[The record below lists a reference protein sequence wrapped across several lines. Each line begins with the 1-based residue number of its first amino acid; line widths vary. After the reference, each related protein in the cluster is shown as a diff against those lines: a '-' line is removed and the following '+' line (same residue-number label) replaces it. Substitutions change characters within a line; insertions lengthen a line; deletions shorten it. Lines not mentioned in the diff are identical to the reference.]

1 MADDESTPLLRNDP
15 KPPKPRAAFSAEN
28 NVLLAGFLISV
39 ALSFTQVPIL
49 YVFRLMECD
58 EFYGHHDTGGLL
70 GDRCSR
76 SEIDAGTATQVSI
89 LGLSTMFCS
98 VFNLFYAGSQIKNW
112 GPKVALV
119 LQTAFPALRVGIQVV
134 GVSVGTRS
142 GIIIV
147 QCSQLISL
155 VGGMSGYLLVLNT
168 IAGEITPPSERTAIF
183 GMLQGSVM
191 LGTSIGYLL
200 GGIVGDIWGITR
212 PFEIATILFASSS
225 LYSSMFIPY
234 IDPRTPGI
242 AGGTST
248 KRQGWSRWLGALRVI
263 APKRLRLED
272 GRPTKH
278 YGIAFLALGVF
289 LGVLATGYA
298 PILIQLYSTAAFN
311 FLPTENSYL
320 MASNSLIRGVFLI
333 FLFPKIIDSGRKWYI
348 ERSEKELPSEVF
360 RAQVVVDTEAGVT
373 ADMQPKP
380 NNPSEAT
387 VFQSVPGHGFDI
399 SFLRWSLVVD
409 GLLTAST
416 AFATKGWHIYLG
428 LPAGLLFPLASGS
441 APASKGV
448 ITEMCEP
455 SERADAL
462 QAMTLVENIAMLS
475 TLGLFGFI
483 FSSFAAIE
491 KTYLTFFC
499 NAVCFFCNLCLG
511 MCFGADNITGGCN
524 GSGGCVAVVYFPSS
538 E

>member
-1 MADDESTPLLRNDP
+1 MADNESTPLLQNDS
-15 KPPKPRAAFSAEN
+15 KPSKTRAMLSSAN
-28 NVLLAGFLISV
+28 RVLLAGFLISV

-49 YVFRLMECD
+49 YVFRLMECE
-58 EFYGHHDTGGLL
+58 EFYGHRDGSALL

-98 VFNLFYAGSQIKNW
+98 VFNLFYAGWQIKNW
-112 GPKVALV
+112 GPQVALV
-119 LQTAFPALRVGIQVV
+119 LQTGFPALRVGIQVV
-134 GVSVGTRS
+134 GVSVGARNV
-142 GIIIV
+142 IIIV

-168 IAGEITPPSERTAIF
+168 IAGEITPPSERTAMF

-200 GGIVGDIWGITR
+200 GGIVGDHWGIIR
-212 PFEIATILFASSS
+212 PFEIATVLFASSS
-225 LYSSMFIPY
+225 LYSTMFIPY

-242 AGGTST
+242 AGGTNT
-248 KRQGWSRWLGALRVI
+248 KRQGWSRWLGALRVLTPRDI
-263 APKRLRLED
+263 LLED
-272 GRPTKH
+272 GRPIKD

-311 FLPTENSYL
+311 FLPTETSYL

-333 FLFPKIIDSGRKWYI
+333 FMFPRIIDSGRKWYT
-348 ERSEKELPSEVF
+348 ERSEKDPSNEVF
-360 RAQVVVDTEAGVT
+360 GAEVSAEAEAGVAT
-373 ADMQPKP
+373 NMHPKL
-380 NNPSEAT
+380 SVLSQAA
-387 VFQSVPGHGFDI
+387 VFQSVPGHEFDI
-399 SFLRWSLVVD
+399 SFLRWSLVAD

-416 AFATKGWHIYLG
+416 AFATKGWHIYL
-428 LPAGLLFPLASGS
+428 AGVLFPLASGS

-448 ITEMCEP
+448 ITEMCAP

-483 FSSFAAIE
+483 FSSFASIE
-491 KTYLTFFC
+491 KAYLTFFC
-499 NAVCFFCNLCLG
+499 NAGVA
-511 MCFGADNITGGCN
+511 MAA
-524 GSGGCVAVVYFPSS
+524 VAVLLLSGFPPPNWLPDDQTT
-538 E
+538 EDE

>member
-1 MADDESTPLLRNDP
+1 MSDNESTPLLQHDS
-15 KPPKPRAAFSAEN
+15 KPSKTRAVFSSAN
-28 NVLLAGFLISV
+28 RVLLAGFLISV

-49 YVFRLMECD
+49 YVFRLMECE
-58 EFYGHHDTGGLL
+58 EFYGHHDTGDLL

-89 LGLSTMFCS
+89 LGLLTMFCS
-98 VFNLFYAGSQIKNW
+98 VFNLFYAGWQIKNW

-119 LQTAFPALRVGIQVV
+119 LQTAFPALRVGIQVA
-134 GVSVGTRS
+134 GVSVGARS

-155 VGGMSGYLLVLNT
+155 IGGMSGYLLVLNT
-168 IAGEITPPSERTAIF
+168 IAGEITPPSERTAMF

-200 GGIVGDIWGITR
+200 GGIVGDSWGIIR
-212 PFEIATILFASSS
+212 PFEIATMLFASSS
-225 LYSSMFIPY
+225 LYSAMFIPY
-234 IDPRTPGI
+234 IDPTTPGI
-242 AGGTST
+242 AGGTAI
-248 KRQGWSRWLGALRVI
+248 KRQGWSRWLGALKVL
-263 APKRLRLED
+263 APKRFRLED
-272 GRPTKH
+272 GRPIKH

-320 MASNSLIRGVFLI
+320 MASNSPIRSDFLI
-333 FLFPKIIDSGRKWYI
+333 FIFPRIINSGRKWYT
-348 ERSEKELPSEVF
+348 ERFEKEPPNKGF
-360 RAQVVVDTEAGVT
+360 RALVLAETEAGVT
-373 ADMQPKP
+373 TDMHPER
-380 NNPSEAT
+380 NNLNEAT
-387 VFQSVPGHGFDI
+387 IFQSVPGHQFDF
-399 SFLRWSLVVD
+399 SFLRWSLVAD

-416 AFATKGWHIYLG
+416 AFATKGWHIYL
-428 LPAGLLFPLASGS
+428 AGVLFPLASGS

-448 ITEMCEP
+448 ITEMCAP

-483 FSSFAAIE
+483 FSSFAGIE
-491 KTYLTFFC
+491 KAYLTSFC
-499 NAVCFFCNLCLG
+499 NAG
-511 MCFGADNITGGCN
+511 IAMAA
-524 GSGGCVAVVYFPSS
+524 VAVLLLSS
-538 E
+538 FSPPNSLPDDKNTEDE